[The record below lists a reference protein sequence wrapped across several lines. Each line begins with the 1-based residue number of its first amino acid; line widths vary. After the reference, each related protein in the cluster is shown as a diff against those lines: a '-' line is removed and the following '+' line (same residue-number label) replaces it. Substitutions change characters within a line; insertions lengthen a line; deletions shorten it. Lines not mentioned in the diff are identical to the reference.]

1 MSFYVY
7 SKVFIIYIIVWH
19 YSVIFILFSLKK
31 PWKIENG
38 AKLFQTYDGICWN
51 FCEQQQQKCARHKI
65 TYHDGMGKLM
75 EFHPLLK
82 FLPSS
87 SILSTKKILYQK
99 IASGVIFFFGVLRV
113 LIIGPRRSTREF
125 STIIC
130 WYYSRYSLVHY
141 RFLVRFHWFFRG
153 CDSSF
158 DIGPHLFTCL
168 RIWTIFDG
176 ACWPV
181 QSFRSNIFNLKW
193 KVRKCWNHGNNL
205 FVFNIKKICMN
216 IFSLSF

>member
-87 SILSTKKILYQK
+87 SILSTKKNIVPENSL
-99 IASGVIFFFGVLRV
+99 GCHFLLRCSESFNN
-113 LIIGPRRSTREF
+113 RST
-125 STIIC
+125 TIDE
-130 WYYSRYSLVHY
+130 R
-141 RFLVRFHWFFRG
+141 
-153 CDSSF
+153 
-158 DIGPHLFTCL
+158 
-168 RIWTIFDG
+168 
-176 ACWPV
+176 
-181 QSFRSNIFNLKW
+181 IFNHNLLILFQIFTGPLPFLGSVSSVFPRLW
-193 KVRKCWNHGNNL
+193 QQLWYWATLVYLPQEMNDFWWCWWACA
-205 FVFNIKKICMN
+205 VFWVKY
-216 IFSLSF
+216 F